1 MNNKNVSF
9 CSQEIQPAD
18 TEKELKKKLDC
29 SEASQDSDLPT
40 TIIKENIDIFVPAQ
54 LTEFHESTFYEINKH
69 NTSI

>member
-18 TEKELKKKLDC
+18 TEKELKKLDC

-69 NTSI
+69 STSI